1 MEDTSLEALRENLKT
16 AFNIKDEPAQEK
28 ALPDDGQD
36 VNEMPVFVDMYQQD
50 VNKMRAE
57 SKKTRPHGSSPMV
70 LAVTQSIINGDG
82 MPGLA
87 KAYDRAEE
95 TVEALKA
102 KGEPGRADLM
112 KQQYMEERFI
122 PAVET
127 VIRYSSPDELLN
139 CKEALDALD
148 KCALGVG
155 KMNGYTASYIRQA
168 YGDLLGKDLDGRFN
182 KSDDAVQNAV
192 FQIRAA
198 SASGNIRNAVG
209 IAVRI
214 KESIDNGKFLASD
227 DDYDLIGRVATYGS

>member
-1 MEDTSLEALRENLKT
+1 MNNDLYDISQRLKES
-16 AFNIKDEPAQEK
+16 FNIKEKPAKPEK
-28 ALPDDGQD
+28 SED

-57 SKKTRPHGSSPMV
+57 SKKTRPNGSSPMV
-70 LAVTQSIINGDG
+70 SAVTQSIISGNG

-87 KAYDRAEE
+87 KAYDRAKD

-102 KGEPGRADLM
+102 KGEPGRADIM
-112 KQQYMEERFI
+112 KRQYMEEHFI

-148 KCALGVG
+148 KYALGVG
-155 KMNGYTASYIRQA
+155 KMSGYTASYIRQA
-168 YGDLLGKDLDGRFN
+168 YGDLLGKDLNSRFN
-182 KSDDAVQNAV
+182 KSDDAVRNAV
-192 FQIRAA
+192 FQIKAA
-198 SASGNIRNAVG
+198 SAAGNTRNAVG

-214 KESIDNGKFLASD
+214 KEAVDNGKFMASN
-227 DDYDLIGRVATYGS
+227 DDYEIIGRVAAYGS

>member
-1 MEDTSLEALRENLKT
+1 MYEETNSIIDRLKDS
-16 AFNIKDEPAQEK
+16 FNIKEEPE
-28 ALPDDGQD
+28 D

-70 LAVTQSIINGDG
+70 LAVTQSIISGDG

-122 PAVET
+122 PAIET

-139 CKEALDALD
+139 CKEALGALD

-155 KMNGYTASYIRQA
+155 KMDGYTASYIRQA
-168 YGDLLGKDLDGRFN
+168 YGDLLGKDLDGRFD

-192 FQIRAA
+192 FQIKAA
-198 SASGNIRNAVG
+198 SANGNIRNAVG
-209 IAVRI
+209 IATRI

-227 DDYDLIGRVATYGS
+227 DDYELIGRVAAYGS

>member
-1 MEDTSLEALRENLKT
+1 MEQIEQ
-16 AFNIKDEPAQEK
+16 NIKDFSAEEMERVRIKDEEPE
-28 ALPDDGQD
+28 D

-57 SKKTRPHGSSPMV
+57 SKKTRPNGSSPMV
-70 LAVTQSIINGDG
+70 LAVTQSIIDGDG

-87 KAYDRAEE
+87 KAYDRTED

-155 KMNGYTASYIRQA
+155 KMKGYTASYIRSA
-168 YGDLLGKDLDGRFN
+168 YGDLLGKDLDGRFDR
-182 KSDDAVQNAV
+182 SDDAVRNAV
-192 FQIRAA
+192 CQIK
-198 SASGNIRNAVG
+198 SASCAGNIRNAVG

-227 DDYDLIGRVATYGS
+227 DDYELIGRVAAYGS

>member
-1 MEDTSLEALRENLKT
+1 MENQITMDDLDANLRE
-16 AFNIKDEPAQEK
+16 AFKIKDEPVEEGPQAE
-28 ALPDDGQD
+28 AP
-36 VNEMPVFVDMYQQD
+36 EPIPFVDLYQTGAK
-50 VNKMRAE
+50 KMRDE
-57 SKKTRPHGSSPMV
+57 SKKIRPHGSSPMV
-70 LAVTQSIINGDG
+70 AAVTQSIINGSG

-95 TVEALKA
+95 AVEALKL
-102 KGEPGRADLM
+102 KGEPGRADIM

-148 KCALGVG
+148 KYALGVG
-155 KMNGYTASYIRQA
+155 KMKGYTASYVRQA

-192 FQIRAA
+192 FQIKAA
-198 SASGNIRNAVG
+198 SAAGNIRNAVG

-214 KESIDNGKFLASD
+214 KEAVDNGKFLASD
-227 DDYDLIGRVATYGS
+227 DDYDLIGRVAAYGS

>member
-1 MEDTSLEALRENLKT
+1 MEDITEKIEMLKNKELEEQKEYYANMG
-16 AFNIKDEPAQEK
+16 
-28 ALPDDGQD
+28 DDM
-36 VNEMPVFVDMYQQD
+36 VEERVEFVDLYNQGAS
-50 VNKMRAE
+50 KIRAE
-57 SKKTRPHGSSPMV
+57 SKKTRPNGSSPMV

-87 KAYDRAEE
+87 KAYDRAED
-95 TVEALKA
+95 TVGALKA

-112 KQQYMEERFI
+112 KQQYMEEHFI

-182 KSDDAVQNAV
+182 KSDDAVKNAV
-192 FQIRAA
+192 FQIKVA
-198 SASGNIRNAVG
+198 SANGNIRNAVG

-227 DDYDLIGRVATYGS
+227 DDYDLIGRVAAYGS